1 MTFVGSSE
9 ASSTTMN
16 PIRILLC
23 DDHLLIRASLK
34 SLIGEFPSIQVVG
47 EAGDGREA
55 LEHAGKLQPHVVL
68 MDIAMPG
75 LNGLE
80 ATRRLVKD
88 YPQVRVVMLS
98 MHADESHVLQALR
111 AGASGYVL
119 KGSAPREL
127 EMAIEAVARGEIFL
141 SPAISKHVID
151 VYLNRAEGQTN
162 SLDLLTPRQREILQL
177 IAEGK
182 SSKQIAQLLDASV
195 KTIESHRASL
205 MERLDIH
212 DVAGLVRY
220 AIRHGLVSPEK

>member
-1 MTFVGSSE
+1 MPS
-9 ASSTTMN
+9 
-16 PIRILLC
+16 IRIILA

-34 SLIGEFPSIQVVG
+34 SLMAEFTGVEVVG

-55 LEHAGKLQPHVVL
+55 IELIAKHQPNL
-68 MDIAMPG
+68 AIMDITMPG

-80 ATRRLVKD
+80 ATRRVVKEH
-88 YPQVRVVMLS
+88 PQVRVVVLS
-98 MHADESHVLQALR
+98 QHADETHVLQALR

-127 EMAIEAVARGEIFL
+127 EMAIQAVARGEIFL
-141 SPAISKHVID
+141 SPAISKHVIE
-151 VYLNRAEGQTN
+151 VYLNKAADGQAN

-205 MERLDIH
+205 MDRLDIH

-220 AIRHGLVSPEK
+220 AKRYKPANS

>member
-1 MTFVGSSE
+1 M
-9 ASSTTMN
+9 AN
-16 PIRILLC
+16 IRILLA
-23 DDHLLIRASLK
+23 DDHWLVRASLS
-34 SLIGEFPSIQVVG
+34 SLLDDFSGIAVVA

-55 LEHAGKLQPHVVL
+55 LELIARHHPDLVL
-68 MDIAMPG
+68 MDISMAG

-80 ATRRLVKD
+80 ATRRIRKEH
-88 YPQVRVVMLS
+88 PQVRVIVLS
-98 MHADESHVLQALR
+98 MHTSEQYVLQALR
-111 AGASGYVL
+111 AGAAGYVL

-127 EMAIEAVARGEIFL
+127 ELAIESVARGEIFL

-151 VYLNRAEGQTN
+151 VYLSRAEDKTN
-162 SLDLLTPRQREILQL
+162 SLEQLTPRQREILQL
-177 IAEGK
+177 IAERN